1 MATITKIED
10 LEVWKKARQLAKDI
24 FAISKTQP
32 FSKDFSLCDQ
42 IRRSSGSI
50 MDNVAEGF
58 ERGGNK
64 EFIHFL
70 SIAKG
75 SMGEVKSQ
83 LYRALDVEYIN
94 QAQFDS
100 IYDQLETIGSMLMGL
115 IRYLQKTEIKG
126 QKFSK

>member
-10 LEVWKKARQLAKDI
+10 LEVWKKARQLSKDI
-24 FAISKTQP
+24 FGISKTQP
-32 FSKDFSLCDQ
+32 FSKAFSLCDQ

-83 LYRALDVEYIN
+83 LYRALDFEYIN